1 VGSALIPDQKARPEL
16 SVHVSPHLLE
26 LLQEGAVEVDYLKV
40 GPWLGRE
47 NVHTLDNHRPLLFHS
62 DLILSS
68 SPPLS
73 PATLAETQAWLALT
87 GTPWLSAHIGFSCEA
102 VVFAQTF
109 VPAPGTR
116 PLSRDEARANIVR
129 NARQL
134 AAAIP
139 VPLLLENIPRFFNR
153 AHDHVTEPDFVAQ
166 VIAETGC
173 DLLLDLAHAQVSA
186 AALGHTV
193 SDYLARLPLART
205 VEIHV
210 SGPRPLDGV
219 LTDCHEPLQE
229 EDYRLLAWVLERTQ
243 PRLITLEYA
252 KDKAALAEQ
261 IGRLRQMIADCRLA
275 ISDWQ
280 PYNRQSKTQTEAAT
294 CCQKSAVRASPVR

>member
-1 VGSALIPDQKARPEL
+1 MGSAVIRDQKKARPEL
-16 SVHVSPHLLE
+16 SAHVSPHLLE
-26 LLQEGAVEVDYLKV
+26 LLREGVVEVDYLKL
-40 GPWLGRE
+40 GPWLGQE
-47 NVHTLDNHRPLLFHS
+47 NVRTLDSDRPLLFHS
-62 DLILSS
+62 DLILSGS
-68 SPPLS
+68 QPLS

-87 GTPWLSAHIGFSCEA
+87 GAPWLSAHIGFSCEA
-102 VVFAQTF
+102 VTWEQTF

-116 PLSRDEARANIVR
+116 LLSRDEARANIVR

-166 VIAETGC
+166 VLAETGC
-173 DLLLDLAHAQVSA
+173 GLLLDLAHARVSA
-186 AALGHTV
+186 AALGYAV
-193 SDYLARLPLART
+193 PDYLARLPLART

-210 SGPRPLDGV
+210 SGPRLRDGV

-229 EDYRLLAWVLERTQ
+229 EDYRLLAWVLEHIR

-252 KDKAALAEQ
+252 RDKAALAEQ
-261 IGRLRQMIADCRLA
+261 IRHLREL
-275 ISDWQ
+275 
-280 PYNRQSKTQTEAAT
+280 TL
-294 CCQKSAVRASPVR
+294 